1 MRTVSPFTFL
11 PLFHFSL
18 FVLPFSGSIRFTLM
32 LPPVRQGN
40 PNVYSWSG
48 TTPPQLSSL
57 SPSLSSPSSTQWQPS
72 LHTVSYWR
80 STVRTTRGPRS
91 WVCLNLAPSWHSR
104 PAAGVEMNNK
114 LFLLVLMV
122 IMLFSLSAGLCCD
135 GGICLLLAGVLMC
148 VG

>member
-1 MRTVSPFTFL
+1 MKHVSTGEQTFCVHSYSQLNCKNLKYKRNTASSVISQGVSHMRTVSPSTFL
-11 PLFHFSL
+11 SLFHFSL
-18 FVLPFSGSIRFTLM
+18 FVLPSFSGSIRFTLM

-72 LHTVSYWR
+72 LRTVSYWR

-91 WVCLNLAPSWHSR
+91 
-104 PAAGVEMNNK
+104 
-114 LFLLVLMV
+114 
-122 IMLFSLSAGLCCD
+122 
-135 GGICLLLAGVLMC
+135 
-148 VG
+148 